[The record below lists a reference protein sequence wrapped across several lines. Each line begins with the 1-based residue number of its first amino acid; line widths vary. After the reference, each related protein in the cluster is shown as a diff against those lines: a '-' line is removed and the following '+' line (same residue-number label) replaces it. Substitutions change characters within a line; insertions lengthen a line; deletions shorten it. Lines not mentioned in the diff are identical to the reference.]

1 MKKDEP
7 EKQEEKPAP
16 SVSELEADVAY
27 FDARLSML
35 GQPSTQY
42 QKAQVKAYQ
51 VLEGMLVQ
59 SLVRVRGRLLTLA
72 DGEQQPVEAE
82 EKGVKEP
89 KGPEK

>member
-1 MKKDEP
+1 MKRDEP
-7 EKQEEKPAP
+7 EKQEEQAAP

-72 DGEQQPVEAE
+72 DSEQPAPEVQ
-82 EKGVKEP
+82 EKKKPTE
-89 KGPEK
+89 

>member
-1 MKKDEP
+1 MEEDDADKK
-7 EKQEEKPAP
+7 EEQVSP

-42 QKAQVKAYQ
+42 QKAQAKAYQ

-72 DGEQQPVEAE
+72 DAEPQPEEAE
-82 EKGVKEP
+82 EKGADEPKEP
-89 KGPEK
+89 KK

>member
-1 MKKDEP
+1 MEKDDSEKKKE
-7 EKQEEKPAP
+7 QTAP

-59 SLVRVRGRLLTLA
+59 SLVRVRGRLLTLGDA
-72 DGEQQPVEAE
+72 EQQPAEAE
-82 EKGVKEP
+82 EKGA
-89 KGPEK
+89 KGPKK